1 MTIIQL
7 IMIIDFYFV
16 VHSVGAMVTVF
27 KQKEWRDE
35 MTYKVLGIVFSQL
48 RVI

>member
-1 MTIIQL
+1 
-7 IMIIDFYFV
+7 MIIDFYFV

-48 RVI
+48 RVIW